1 MAEDG
6 NIVDKQCR
14 KWQLRE
20 QQGAV
25 VVNVLMTKR
34 DIIVCKRHRPR
45 HFFDHLH
52 CKEGYGALNGIFL
65 SLVSII
71 ESVLFTLKW
80 IRPIVVANTYQGN
93 GNYKFS
99 AFDDKMID
107 YIYVYT
113 MFMVY
118 RCCKIWD
125 RLTVCGY
132 LQEQLSIKTTGTIMV
147 HSFEKFG
154 FNFGHKDFL

>member
-1 MAEDG
+1 MSANDTG
-6 NIVDKQCR
+6 RAI
-14 KWQLRE
+14 
-20 QQGAV
+20 
-25 VVNVLMTKR
+25 
-34 DIIVCKRHRPR
+34 
-45 HFFDHLH
+45 FFFLFSA
-52 CKEGYGALNGIFL
+52 KEGYGALKGIFL
-65 SLVSII
+65 SLVSMI

-80 IRPIVVANTYQGN
+80 IRPIAVANTYQGN
-93 GNYKFS
+93 GNYKFN

-125 RLTVCGY
+125 RLTVRIGY

-147 HSFEKFG
+147 HSFEKSG